1 MRETLDPGREIV
13 DPHHHLWPNG
23 RRDRYAL
30 AELYDDLRSGH
41 DVVQTVFVECGASYR
56 SDGPAHLRPVGETEW
71 VAEAA
76 RASAGAEAPGPGPE
90 IAGIVA
96 FADLSL
102 GDLVPEVL
110 DAHEA
115 AGDGRFRGIRHA
127 IARGDHR
134 PGTENDPGPARAG
147 LAHEDPF
154 QAGVRLLGTRGLT
167 YESWHYHY
175 QMADFI
181 AVATSA
187 PDTLCIL
194 DHFGTPIGVG
204 RYRARRAEILAQS
217 KRDMAAAAAL
227 PNVVAKLGGMAMA
240 DSGFGWDRREQPVTA
255 EEFAAA
261 QREYYLHAIDCFG
274 TERCML
280 ESNFPVEKVSVSYR
294 VLYNAFKLITAD
306 FSEADKDALFS
317 GTARRVYRLPPPGMV
332 QRPISS
338 PRAMRARS
346 RRPDGSR
353 HHA

>member
-1 MRETLDPGREIV
+1 MSGILDPGREIV

-23 RRDRYAL
+23 RRAAYAL
-30 AELYDDLRSGH
+30 AELYEDLRTGH
-41 DVVQTVFVECGASYR
+41 DIVQTVFVECGASYR
-56 SDGPAHLRPVGETEW
+56 GDGPEHLRLVGETEW
-71 VAEAA
+71 VAEEA
-76 RASAGAEAPGPGPE
+76 RASVAAGGPE
-90 IAGIVA
+90 IAGIVS
-96 FADLSL
+96 FADLTA

-127 IARGDHR
+127 LARGDHR

-147 LAHEDPF
+147 LAHEEPF
-154 QAGVRLLGTRGLT
+154 QAGVRLLGRRGLT
-167 YESWHYHY
+167 WESWHYHY

-181 AVATSA
+181 AVAKSA
-187 PDTLCIL
+187 PDTVCIL
-194 DHFGTPIGVG
+194 DHFGTPVGVG

-240 DSGFGWDRREQPVTA
+240 DNGFGWDGREQPVTA
-255 EEFAAA
+255 EEFAAV

-274 TERCML
+274 TGRCML

-317 GTARRVYRLPPPGMV
+317 GTARRVYRLPP
-332 QRPISS
+332 
-338 PRAMRARS
+338 AS
-346 RRPDGSR
+346 RDE
-353 HHA
+353 

>member
-1 MRETLDPGREIV
+1 MGAARCPAGRSTSRRAGEKMSKILDPAREIV

-23 RRDRYAL
+23 RRDPYTL
-30 AELYDDLRSGH
+30 AELYEDLRSGH
-41 DVVQTVFVECGASYR
+41 DIVQTVFVECGAGYR

-71 VAEAA
+71 VADAA
-76 RASAGAEAPGPGPE
+76 RASAGGVGLE

-96 FADLSL
+96 FADLSAGGSL
-102 GDLVPEVL
+102 PEVL

-127 IARGDHR
+127 LARGDHR

-147 LAHEDPF
+147 LAHEEQF
-154 QAGVRLLGTRGLT
+154 QAGVRLLGKRDLT

-181 AVATSA
+181 AVAKSA
-187 PDTLCIL
+187 PDTICVL

-204 RYRARRAEILAQS
+204 RYRSRRDEILAQS

-240 DSGFGWDRREQPVTA
+240 DNGFGWDKREQPVTA

-280 ESNFPVEKVSVSYR
+280 ESNFPVDKVSVSYR
-294 VLYNAFKLITAD
+294 VLYNAFKLVTAD
-306 FSEADKDALFS
+306 FSEADKDALYS
-317 GTARRVYRLPPPGMV
+317 GTARRVYRLPQP
-332 QRPISS
+332 
-338 PRAMRARS
+338 S
-346 RRPDGSR
+346 R
-353 HHA
+353 